1 MSAGDEVVRKARD
14 EEGGSR
20 VCVSQTA
27 SRAGRRQC
35 GGWIGEGTHAGGCGG
50 VDARTNKVDAY

>member
-1 MSAGDEVVRKARD
+1 MSTGDEVVRKARD

-20 VCVSQTA
+20 VCEPDSQP
-27 SRAGRRQC
+27 GRQC
-35 GGWIGEGTHAGGCGG
+35 GGWIGEGTHAVGCGG